1 MKIVMTT
8 VSNLDDAEELSRE
21 LVNSGYSPCVNLIR
35 NVKSVYLWKGKL
47 NTDDEIILFI
57 KTDDEGHVIDFLKK
71 NHPYETPEII
81 ILHGDIPDSSYSEW
95 FRGYFDGKSV

>member
-8 VSNLDDAEELSRE
+8 VSNPDDGEKLSRA
-21 LVNSGYSPCVNLIR
+21 LVSSGYSPCVNMVR
-35 NVKSVYLWKGKL
+35 NVKSVYIWKGEL
-47 NTDDEIILFI
+47 NIDDEIILLI
-57 KTDDEGHVIDFLKK
+57 KTENEGQVIEFLKK

-95 FRGYFDGKSV
+95 FRGYFEGKRV